1 MRWCYRVRNI
11 QRNVPKR
18 TIVIKTR
25 NDNINASRKICHD
38 ILSNHA
44 PNSKYTFAKI
54 VNIYL

>member
-44 PNSKYTFAKI
+44 PNIKYIFAK
-54 VNIYL
+54 